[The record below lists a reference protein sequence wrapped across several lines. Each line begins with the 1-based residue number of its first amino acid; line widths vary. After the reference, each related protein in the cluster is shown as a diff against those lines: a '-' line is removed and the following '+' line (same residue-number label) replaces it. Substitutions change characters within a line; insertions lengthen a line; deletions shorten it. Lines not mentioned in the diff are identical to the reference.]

1 MDEIEQALTGQDIT
15 GTEVAVAIGLVALG
29 IIAYFLVGWLLRRS
43 KERASKLIPVELMDV
58 AVRVIQFLVLWVF
71 IVWALNVLGASTGA
85 LTLLVVVV
93 LLTGAFLAKPFFDG
107 LVSSVVVASRSA
119 VSVGEEVGIDDIEG
133 EIERI
138 ARRSTVVR
146 TSDGRRVHIANS
158 ELIDKTV
165 TVFTAYDE
173 RRSSINVTVAL
184 ETDLDDTDRVIR
196 DALVGV
202 DAIRRIG
209 SIRARSFSDGVD
221 LSIRIWHGPHL
232 AEGNEAVDAAVR
244 ALRRAFEEAGIGFAP
259 STFVRIDRE
268 ATTSEQREP

>member
-1 MDEIEQALTGQDIT
+1 MDEIEKALTGQDVT
-15 GTEVAVAIGLVALG
+15 GTEVAVAVSLVALG
-29 IIAYFLVGWLLRRS
+29 IIVYFLVGWLLRRS
-43 KERASKLIPVELMDV
+43 MERGGKLIPEELMDV
-58 AVRVIQFLVLWVF
+58 AIRIIQFLVLWVF
-71 IVWALNVLGASTGA
+71 IAWAMNVLGASTSW
-85 LTLLVVVV
+85 LTFLVVVV
-93 LLTGAFLAKPFFDG
+93 LLTGAFVARPFFDG

-119 VSVGEEVGIDDIEG
+119 VSVGEEIGVDGIEG

-138 ARRSTVVR
+138 AKRSTVVR
-146 TSDGRRVHIANS
+146 TSDGRRVHIPNS

-184 ETDLDDTDRVIR
+184 ETDLDDADRVIR

-209 SIRARSFSDGVD
+209 SIRARSFGDGVD

-232 AEGNEAVDAAVR
+232 VEGNEAVDAAVR
-244 ALRRAFEEAGIGFAP
+244 ALKTAFEEAGIGFAS
-259 STFVRIDRE
+259 STFIRIDRE
-268 ATTSEQREP
+268 ATPSE